1 MRVLLAEDNVR
12 LARATEVILEKNG
25 LTVEVVHDGP
35 AALSALKGGYF
46 DVAVLDIMMPGL
58 DGLEVLRRV
67 RAEGNDVPVI
77 LLTAK
82 TQVDDKVVGLED
94 GADDYITKPYDSR
107 ELVARIRAAARHHS
121 GASPKVCFGDLV
133 IGEDDSTLSTR
144 EGSLSVNQREAQ
156 MAALLAHAG
165 GKKVD
170 TSWLSDRV
178 WDGAALDGEVELYA
192 SYLNGKLEALGSDV
206 KVEGSADDGWR
217 MVESCGA

>member
-35 AALSALKGGYF
+35 AALSALRGGYF

-107 ELVARIRAAARHHS
+107 ELVARIRAAARHRS

-165 GKKVD
+165 GKRVD
-170 TSWLSDRV
+170 TSWLSERV

-206 KVEGSADDGWR
+206 KVEGSSDDGWR

>member
-107 ELVARIRAAARHHS
+107 ELVARIRAAARHRS

>member
-12 LARATEVILEKNG
+12 LARATEVILQKSG

-35 AALSALKGGYF
+35 AALSALRGGYF

-107 ELVARIRAAARHHS
+107 ELVARIRAAARHRS

-165 GKKVD
+165 GKRVD
-170 TSWLSDRV
+170 TSWLSERV

-206 KVEGSADDGWR
+206 KVEGSSDDGWR

>member
-35 AALSALKGGYF
+35 AALSALRGGYF

-107 ELVARIRAAARHHS
+107 ELVARIRAAARHRS

-206 KVEGSADDGWR
+206 KVEGSSDDGWR